1 MKLFQT
7 IFAALLF
14 VIFSPGILFTIIW
27 YKKQPKIV
35 IAILHSILFAFV
47 FYFTQ
52 QYIWD
57 SIAIYE
63 GLNGPSGKVTY
74 KQDPDSNT
82 NPNGPSYVNSCNKA
96 NLGKLND
103 KGKICTQDQNSD
115 KYVWYLPC
123 NLSNV
128 GIKNNDG
135 KICTDQGDDNYN
147 WM

>member
-7 IFAALLF
+7 IYAALLF
-14 VIFSPGILFTIIW
+14 VIFSPGILFTV
-27 YKKQPKIV
+27 YKKQSKIV
-35 IAILHSILFAFV
+35 IAMLHSILFAFV

-63 GLNGPSGKVTY
+63 GVAGQVTY
-74 KQDPDSNT
+74 KQNPDSTT

-103 KGKICTQDQNSD
+103 KGKVCTQDSNTD

-135 KICTDQGDDNYN
+135 KVCTDQGGDNYN
-147 WM
+147 WI